1 MPNKKKK
8 QKINLNIQLLI
19 AEVILLSS
27 FIDLIKIVI
36 EKFF

>member
-8 QKINLNIQLLI
+8 QKSNLNIQLLI